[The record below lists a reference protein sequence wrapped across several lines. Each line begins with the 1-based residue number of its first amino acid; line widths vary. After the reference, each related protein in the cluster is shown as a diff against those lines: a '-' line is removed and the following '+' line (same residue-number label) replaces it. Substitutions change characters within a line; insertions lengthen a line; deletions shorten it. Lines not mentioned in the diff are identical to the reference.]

1 MRKRL
6 SHLPPGFEAKRSAH
20 DRIVEVSVTGKRILS
35 GMRPTGKL
43 HLGNLHGALSNWIAL
58 QNHGDYD
65 CYYFVA
71 DWHALTSDYAGTG
84 EIRANTIDM
93 VIDWLSAG
101 LDPQKSTLFVQSI
114 IKEHAELFLLLSM
127 ITPLAWLERN
137 PTYKE
142 MKDELA
148 GKDLSTF
155 GFLGYPVLQAADII
169 MYKAYGVPVGVDQLP
184 HVELT
189 REIARRFNFVYGEI
203 FPIPE
208 PLLTEVPKLLGI
220 DGRKMSKSYDNSIF
234 MSDRGDALNKKVGAM
249 FTDPQRQRK
258 ADPGRPELCNVHT
271 FHQLYSTTDIVAE
284 IEPACRGAA
293 IGCTECKR
301 RLAVAVAKGMEAIHE
316 RRDYYLAHPQE
327 VRMIIEDG
335 DIRAA
340 KIAKATLAE
349 VRDVMKITH
358 GL

>member
-1 MRKRL
+1 LHRTTVAMDGEDGGDGPL
-6 SHLPPGFEAKRSAH
+6 QEASL
-20 DRIVEVSVTGKRILS
+20 TGKRILS

-58 QNHGDYD
+58 QNKGSYD

-71 DWHALTSDYAGTG
+71 DWHALTSDYAKTD

-93 VIDWLSAG
+93 VIDWLAAG
-101 LDPQKSTLFVQSI
+101 LDPVKSTLFIQSS

-142 MKDELA
+142 MKDELS

-189 REIARRFNFVYGEI
+189 REIARRFNFLYGEV

-208 PLLTEVPKLLGI
+208 PLLAEVPKVLGI
-220 DGRKMSKSYDNSIF
+220 DGRKMSKSYGNSIF
-234 MSDRGDALNKKVGAM
+234 MSDRGEELKEKVAAM

-258 ADPGRPELCNVHT
+258 RDPGRPELCNVFT
-271 FHQLYSTTDIVAE
+271 FHGLYSPPETVAE

-293 IGCTECKR
+293 IGCTECKQ
-301 RLAVAVAKGMEAIHE
+301 RLADAIAEGMKPIHA
-316 RRDYYLAHPQE
+316 RSDHYLAHPEE
-327 VRMIIEDG
+327 VKAIIEDG
-335 DIRAA
+335 NIRAA
-340 KIAKATLAE
+340 RIAKATLAQ
-349 VRDVMKITH
+349 VRDAMKISH
-358 GL
+358 EL